1 MNSEQ
6 IEKIQTRNRMYY
18 KRKNIYL
25 YGMFFSMKQIEHHLL
40 YIYFTKMVY
49 SW

>member
-1 MNSEQ
+1 MDSEQ
-6 IEKIQTRNRMYY
+6 IEKFKQEIECII
-18 KRKNIYL
+18 KEKIIYL

-40 YIYFTKMVY
+40 YIYFTKMIY